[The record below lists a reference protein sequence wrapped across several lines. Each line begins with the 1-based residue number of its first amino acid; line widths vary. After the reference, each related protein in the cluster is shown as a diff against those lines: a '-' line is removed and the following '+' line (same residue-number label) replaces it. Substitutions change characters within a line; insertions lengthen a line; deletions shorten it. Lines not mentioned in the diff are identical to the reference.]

1 MKKATLITSKKNSIN
16 ELIVFSF
23 NEPIRLGNDDMVKL
37 LVENGAN
44 VNARDSDDQT
54 PLFWSAEEGI

>member
-1 MKKATLITSKKNSIN
+1 
-16 ELIVFSF
+16 
-23 NEPIRLGNDDMVKL
+23 MVKL
-37 LVENGAN
+37 LIDHGAN